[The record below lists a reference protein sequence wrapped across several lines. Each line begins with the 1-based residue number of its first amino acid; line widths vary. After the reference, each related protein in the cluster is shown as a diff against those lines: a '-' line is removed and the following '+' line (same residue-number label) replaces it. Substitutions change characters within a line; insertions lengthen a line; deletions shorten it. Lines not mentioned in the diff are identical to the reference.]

1 MYGAVALP
9 PTVDLDVA
17 LNEEAAC
24 MRISAKTVYGVRAL
38 LDLALHSDQGP
49 ILSRDIAQRQ
59 NIPETYLNQLVLQL
73 RRSGLIM
80 SVRGPHGGH
89 MLARPASSLNMLDI
103 WEALEGPLV
112 IVTDNATDG
121 TQATTDTVLNS
132 VWDSLRV
139 NMRQQLARTNS

>member
-1 MYGAVALP
+1 
-9 PTVDLDVA
+9 
-17 LNEEAAC
+17 

-38 LDLALHSDQGP
+38 LDLALHIDQGP

-73 RRSGLIM
+73 RRSGLIT

-89 MLARPASSLNMLDI
+89 MLARPAGALSVLEI

-112 IVTDNATDG
+112 VVTDNDTDG
-121 TQATTDTVLNS
+121 NQARADAVLNG
-132 VWDSLRV
+132 VWDSLRIT
-139 NMRQQLARTNS
+139 MRQELAHTTLGDLSERLRSAHSELTYEI